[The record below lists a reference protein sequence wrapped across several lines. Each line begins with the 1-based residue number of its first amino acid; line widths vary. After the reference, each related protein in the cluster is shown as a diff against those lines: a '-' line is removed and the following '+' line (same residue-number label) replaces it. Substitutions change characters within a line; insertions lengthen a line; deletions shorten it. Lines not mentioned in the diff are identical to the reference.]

1 TPHLID
7 VFCRRTEMSL
17 WINYKRASFAA
28 KVVAELMKLEYSW
41 SEEKKEEEIAIYLD
55 YIKKSVSFIK

>member
-1 TPHLID
+1 
-7 VFCRRTEMSL
+7 MSL